1 MEEMYLD
8 DAFDDIIMEDAELKR
23 VGLEL
28 MFMTN
33 EKCSSAEGI
42 SAVELAKITELD
54 AAIVKKKLRILQKNE
69 LVRSIGINPKFWKF
83 DDYKFQRM
91 DENNEV
97 YRLLTCFDE
106 VDFDRYFEY

>member
-1 MEEMYLD
+1 MDELYLD
-8 DAFDDIIMEDAELKR
+8 YGLDDIMEDADLKHI
-23 VGLEL
+23 GLEL
-28 MFMTN
+28 MFMTD
-33 EKCSSAEGI
+33 EKCSNAEGI
-42 SAVELAKITELD
+42 SAVELAKITGID
-54 AAIVKKKLRILQKNE
+54 ATIVKKKLRILQENE

-91 DENNEV
+91 DEENDV

>member
-1 MEEMYLD
+1 MEELYLYDALD
-8 DAFDDIIMEDAELKR
+8 DIMEDAELKR
-23 VGLEL
+23 IGLEL
-28 MFMTN
+28 MFMTD
-33 EKCSSAEGI
+33 EKCSNAEGI
-42 SAVELAKITELD
+42 SAVELAKMTGLD
-54 AAIVKKKLRILQKNE
+54 VLIVKRKLRILQENE

-91 DENNEV
+91 DEDNEV

>member
-1 MEEMYLD
+1 MEELYLD
-8 DAFDDIIMEDAELKR
+8 DVLDDIMEDADLKR

-28 MFMTN
+28 MFMTD
-33 EKCSSAEGI
+33 EKCSSADGI
-42 SAVELAKITELD
+42 SAVELAKMTELD
-54 AAIVKKKLRILQKNE
+54 VTIVKKKLRILKENE
-69 LVRSIGINPKFWKF
+69 LARSRGINPKFWKF

-91 DENNEV
+91 DEDNEV